1 MSHLAVISETDQAR
15 LQRLADEAGRT
26 PQEIL
31 EFVLNDGFEQT
42 EREIHLI
49 NRRLGDSAQAG
60 VPHDQAM
67 ERIERVLKADVGDGE
82 VCRIIR
88 CRHERREYL

>member
-1 MSHLAVISETDQAR
+1 MSHLAIISETDQAR

-31 EFVLNDGFEQT
+31 EFVLNDGFDQA

-49 NRRLGDSAQAG
+49 NSRLADSAQAG
-60 VPHDQAM
+60 VTHDQAM
-67 ERIERVLKADVGDGE
+67 ERIEHVLKTYADDGE

-88 CRHERREYL
+88 CRHERRDYP